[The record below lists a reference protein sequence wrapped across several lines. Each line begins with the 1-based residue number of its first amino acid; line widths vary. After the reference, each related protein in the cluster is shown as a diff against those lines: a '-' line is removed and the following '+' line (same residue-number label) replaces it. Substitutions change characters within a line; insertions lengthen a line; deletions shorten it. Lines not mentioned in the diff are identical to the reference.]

1 MPDRYADYNKE
12 FPLRPL
18 GRDEDGHKR
27 YGCRRCGKRLGK
39 RLRSFCS
46 EECRRDVLVRCGTE
60 VRHYVGERDF
70 GVCARCGL
78 HVPFLV
84 ERIKRAAAILKGDYF
99 KPESYPGADQL
110 RPAYHWHA
118 SVYQPWYTWGGDNKK
133 RDRFT
138 KFLRAIGIEYTDLDG
153 KSLWEAHHKV
163 AVKDGGGKCG
173 LDNYETLCR
182 WCHRM
187 ESAAQHKKWARARKK
202 DDGQTLLIGEDA

>member
-1 MPDRYADYNKE
+1 MAERYADYNKE

-27 YGCRRCGKRLGK
+27 YGCRRCGKKLGK

-60 VRHYVGERDF
+60 VRHYVGERDK

-78 HVPFLV
+78 NVPFLV
-84 ERIKRAAAILKGDYF
+84 ERLKRAEAILKRDYF
-99 KPESYPGADQL
+99 KPESYPGSHQL
-110 RPAYHWHA
+110 RESFYWH
-118 SVYQPWYTWGGDNKK
+118 SSMHCPWYFGRSRKGDLY
-133 RDRFT
+133 RR
-138 KFLRAIGIEYTDLDG
+138 FLRRLGIEYSDLDG

-173 LDNYETLCR
+173 LEGLETLCR
-182 WCHRM
+182 WCHKK
-187 ESAAQHKKWARARKK
+187 ESAAQHKKWAEERKP
-202 DDGQTLLIGEDA
+202 DDGQLLLIGDDE